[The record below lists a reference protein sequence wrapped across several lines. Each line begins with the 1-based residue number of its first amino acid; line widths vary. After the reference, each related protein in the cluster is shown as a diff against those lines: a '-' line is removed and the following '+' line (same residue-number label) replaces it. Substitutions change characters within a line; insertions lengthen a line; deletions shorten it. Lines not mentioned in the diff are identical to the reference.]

1 VSSLATEAELRRADA
16 DARAKAI
23 ACFDRPLFVEAG
35 AGTGKTTT
43 LVARIVAWCVGPGWD
58 DARHRVE
65 SNRSAS
71 HPASDPS
78 GEQLVA
84 ERTLS
89 GVLAITFTE
98 AAAAE
103 MEAKIRAALATLESG
118 EWPRGIVEHA
128 AVVRELGLSLHV
140 ARGRAAR
147 LLAALDRR
155 VVLTIHAWCREL
167 SSQHPLE
174 AGVAPLFRV
183 DADGFETERV
193 VRDTLEAAV
202 VRSLGDEPDE
212 DWLVLARARIGPA
225 EIEDALLALA
235 RDGVRSEDIA
245 RDPFTPE
252 RVERLRAELEQS
264 TERFA
269 RIATPLIAPVKGVAR
284 AASVLESIE
293 RTRTASA
300 RSVPWSASEL
310 DRACEA
316 LRPAWDSR
324 TLGQLAEWSRGEFGL
339 KIGKVIGESARA
351 IRDAALD
358 LLPHVER
365 VSRSRPALASS
376 ARRVL
381 ETLLVEAHGRLRVRG
396 IATFGDLLRDA
407 RDLLRDHA
415 DVADALHRRTRQ
427 VLVDEFQDTDP
438 LQCDLVRM
446 LAVDDGG
453 DRGGTR
459 DRRPGL
465 FVVGDPKQSIYA
477 WRSADLA
484 AYEAFQRDLAAAGG
498 EFLRL
503 SVNYRSTPVIL
514 CEVDRAIAPV
524 MIAEPGVQPE
534 FQPLVAHTKTGGA
547 PVEHWISWELDPA
560 APKRLSATSAER
572 ASEIEARWLARDL
585 LSRRDEGVRWSDIA
599 LLLRTTSPL
608 EIYLRAL
615 REYGVEFEVAG
626 DKSYYRRREI
636 IDAASLVR
644 CIIDPHDHLALV
656 GALRSS
662 VVGVPDAALIPLWV
676 AGFPAATSALGGDEP
691 DALENARAILRRALS
706 AVPSDAPGLDRIG
719 GWEDCLVDALDK
731 IDHLRRSFARDAHDV
746 FVERLRTLFASEAI
760 EAARPLGAWRAA
772 NLERFFR
779 HLSRALVG
787 GGDDPRA
794 VIRALEHALRDE
806 REAEDA
812 RPRSPSANA
821 VQVMTIHKAK
831 GLDFAHVYV
840 ASMHRESRRETL
852 PALDIA
858 RRGERTEFVLFGAPS
873 PDYGDVQAERV
884 KHGSAE
890 LVRTLYVAMTR
901 AKDRLVLMGSW
912 PAKSAAKP
920 IAECGTH
927 LELLAHSAPADLVAR
942 LSSCAE
948 QPVER
953 VLIDGR
959 TYLFAPSEEPAHAAR
974 ASGDDVLDAAAVES
988 DVRALRDLARAAAQR
1003 MQRPFSAAISS
1014 SDESTTRDAD
1024 DDRAALG
1031 REATLAHGSSRA
1043 RPAALAGT
1051 AVHLA
1056 LEEFDWKADLA
1067 LEIARRREALAIS
1080 IGADARLCAEGAGA
1094 ESDARDALQLA
1105 RSVFD
1110 RFVRGKLFAR
1120 LTALREHLVARE
1132 LSVLSLPRDDEAPV
1146 GYFAGAID
1154 LVYRDPQTHELVV
1167 VDYKT
1172 DALGTPEEARQRAN
1186 EYASQARAYP
1196 RAVRTALG
1204 LERDPRFELWF
1215 LQADCVVEVARDPA
1229 GAA

>member
-1 VSSLATEAELRRADA
+1 VSSPAIESELRRADA

-58 DARHRVE
+58 DARALVE
-65 SNRSAS
+65 ANRSAS
-71 HPASDPS
+71 DLPRDRSR
-78 GEQLVA
+78 EQLVA
-84 ERTLS
+84 ERALS

-128 AVVRELGLSLHV
+128 ALVRELGVSFDV

-193 VRDTLEAAV
+193 VRDTLEAAI

-212 DWLVLARARIGPA
+212 DWLVLARARVGPA
-225 EIEDALLALA
+225 EIEEALLALA
-235 RDGVRSEDIA
+235 RNGVRSEDIA

-252 RVERLRAELEQS
+252 RIERLFAELEQS

-269 RIATPLIAPVKGVAR
+269 RIAAPLIAPVKGVAR

-293 RTRTASA
+293 RTSAAVASA
-300 RSVPWSASEL
+300 ERWSMREL
-310 DRACEA
+310 DRVCETF
-316 LRPAWDSR
+316 RPAWDSR
-324 TLGQLAEWSRGEFGL
+324 TLKQLAEWSRGEFGA
-339 KIGKVIGESARA
+339 KIAKAIGENARA

-365 VSRSRPALASS
+365 VSRLKPALASS

-381 ETLLVEAHGRLRVRG
+381 ERLLAQAHDRLRVRG

-407 RDLLRDHA
+407 RDLLRDHP
-415 DVADALHRRTRQ
+415 DVADALRRRTRQ

-446 LAVDDGG
+446 LAFGDGG
-453 DRGGTR
+453 DRGGSH

-477 WRSADLA
+477 WRNADLA

-514 CEVDRAIAPV
+514 HEVERAIAPV
-524 MIAEPGVQPE
+524 MVAESGVQPE
-534 FQPLVAHTKTGGA
+534 FQPLVAHAKTGGA
-547 PVEHWISWELDPA
+547 PVEHWISWELDRS

-572 ASEIEARWLARDL
+572 ATEIEARWLAKDL
-585 LSRRDEGVRWSDIA
+585 LRRREEGVRWNDVA
-599 LLLRTTSPL
+599 LLLRTTSSL

-615 REYGVEFEVAG
+615 REHGVDFEVAG

-676 AGFPAATSALGGDEP
+676 AGFPAAASALGGDEP
-691 DALENARAILRRALS
+691 DSVAHARAILRRAL
-706 AVPSDAPGLDRIG
+706 AGVPSDAPGLDRIR
-719 GWEDCLVDALDK
+719 GWEDCLFDALDK

-779 HLSRALVG
+779 HLARALVG

-794 VIRALEHALRDE
+794 VLRALERALRDE
-806 REAEDA
+806 RHAEDA
-812 RPRSPSANA
+812 RPRSASADA

-852 PALDIA
+852 PALDVA
-858 RRGERTEFVLFGAPS
+858 RRGESTEFVFFGAPS
-873 PDYGDVQAERV
+873 PDYGEVQAARV
-884 KHGSAE
+884 QHGSAE

-920 IAECGTH
+920 VAECGTH
-927 LELLAHSAPADLVAR
+927 LELLAHSAPSDLVAR

-948 QPVER
+948 TPDER
-953 VLIDGR
+953 VDIEGS
-959 TYLFAPSEEPAHAAR
+959 TYLFAPPEQPADAAR
-974 ASGDDVLDAAAVES
+974 APDDDLLDAASVES
-988 DVRALRDLARAAAQR
+988 DVRALRELARAGARR
-1003 MQRPFSAAISS
+1003 MERPFSAAISS
-1014 SDESTTRDAD
+1014 SAENTTRDAD
-1024 DDRAALG
+1024 DDRAAIG
-1031 REATLAHGSSRA
+1031 RETRRARGSSRP

-1051 AVHLA
+1051 AMHLA
-1056 LEEFDWKADLA
+1056 LEEFDWNADLA

-1080 IGADARLCAEGAGA
+1080 IGADAQIRANGTGD
-1094 ESDARDALQLA
+1094 ESDAHEALQLA

-1120 LTALREHLVARE
+1120 LAALREHFVARE
-1132 LSVLSLPRDDEAPV
+1132 LAVLSLPQGDEAPV

-1172 DALGTPEEARQRAN
+1172 DALGTPEEARERAS

-1196 RAVRTALG
+1196 RAVRAALG
-1204 LERDPRFELWF
+1204 LESDPRFELWF
-1215 LQADCVVEVARDPA
+1215 LQADCVVEVAHDAA